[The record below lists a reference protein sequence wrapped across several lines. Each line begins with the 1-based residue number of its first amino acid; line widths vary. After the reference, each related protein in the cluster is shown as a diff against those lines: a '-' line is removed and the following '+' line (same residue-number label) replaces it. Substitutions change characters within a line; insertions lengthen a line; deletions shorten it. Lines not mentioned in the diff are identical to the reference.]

1 MPFNLPPRRIFGSAV
16 AIALIGTSAVAMIPA
31 ATAEPAPAA
40 KKETQRPNILVILM
54 DDLGWRDVS
63 YAGSDFYETPAIDQL
78 ARDGMRFDN
87 AYVAYP
93 RCTPSRYALMTGR
106 NPARAQIPGGTGG
119 EVMAAENLARLQA
132 ISQQS

>member
-54 DDLGWRDVS
+54 DDRYRRRPVQALLPRLWR
-63 YAGSDFYETPAIDQL
+63 
-78 ARDGMRFDN
+78 M
-87 AYVAYP
+87 
-93 RCTPSRYALMTGR
+93 
-106 NPARAQIPGGTGG
+106 GTEG
-119 EVMAAENLARLQA
+119 AW
-132 ISQQS
+132 